1 MISVMNFHLVLKRN
15 KFLQIDKTIRGN
27 RFTICKMHR
36 DVITSS

>member
-27 RFTICKMHR
+27 MFTTHKMHR
-36 DVITSS
+36 EVITSS